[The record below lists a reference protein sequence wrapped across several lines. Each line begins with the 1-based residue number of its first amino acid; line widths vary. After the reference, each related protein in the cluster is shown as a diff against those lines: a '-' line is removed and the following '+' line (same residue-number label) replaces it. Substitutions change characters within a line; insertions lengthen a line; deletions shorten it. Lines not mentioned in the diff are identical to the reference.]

1 MCKCRNYKQ
10 VLPVVILVSSLS
22 LFYSKEAEKH
32 QKLEKTKNKQIKQ
45 KQKKLYSED
54 FPPSFKIIVIWA
66 LIQIW
71 SAVNSKPSSALI
83 LLEGEAKFFKY
94 ESNPENLPCR
104 QGRDFVNY
112 FYQMVA

>member
-45 KQKKLYSED
+45 KQKNY
-54 FPPSFKIIVIWA
+54 
-66 LIQIW
+66 
-71 SAVNSKPSSALI
+71 I
-83 LLEGEAKFFKY
+83 LRISHRVLK
-94 ESNPENLPCR
+94 
-104 QGRDFVNY
+104 
-112 FYQMVA
+112 